1 MPVERQ
7 FHQISEKE
15 KKNTATK
22 LQYSFVIQIV

>member
-15 KKNTATK
+15 KKKNAARK
-22 LQYSFVIQIV
+22 LQYLFVV